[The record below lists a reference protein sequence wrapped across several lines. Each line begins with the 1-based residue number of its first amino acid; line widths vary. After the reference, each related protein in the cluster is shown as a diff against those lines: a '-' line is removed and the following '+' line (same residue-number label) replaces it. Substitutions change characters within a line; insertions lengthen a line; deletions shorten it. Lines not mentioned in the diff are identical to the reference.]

1 MTPARTPTP
10 GPQRPLRVLQ
20 PVQLAR
26 RVVIGIGLADVRDL
40 EERLA
45 AVIEPTEENA
55 ALAGPLGD
63 QVSRLEQALIPML
76 ERRAKR
82 RQAR

>member
-1 MTPARTPTP
+1 VTPAG
-10 GPQRPLRVLQ
+10 GPQRPLRLLQ

-45 AVIEPTEENA
+45 AVTESAEENA
-55 ALAGPLGD
+55 ALASPLGD
-63 QVSRLEQALIPML
+63 QVTRLEQALVPML

-82 RQAR
+82 RSAR